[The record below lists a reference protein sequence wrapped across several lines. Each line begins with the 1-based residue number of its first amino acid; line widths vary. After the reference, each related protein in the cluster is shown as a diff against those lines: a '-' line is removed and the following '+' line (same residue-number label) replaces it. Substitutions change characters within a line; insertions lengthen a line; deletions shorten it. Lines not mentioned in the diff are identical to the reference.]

1 MNIQSLLQVNK
12 AGMNGNQNNLDIIA
26 NNLANLTTTGFKAK
40 SGAFGATLNNQINNQ
55 EVPLAA
61 TSNPMTLNTGLI
73 VGSDID
79 DFRQGGLQTT
89 GQKTDFALQGNGFFG
104 VRDANNQLLLTRVG
118 DFKRDAQGTLVTDTG
133 LHVATTDRIPQ
144 NQWPQGEMAVSANGD
159 ITIQTPQGSVAVGQ
173 LNIYQPR
180 SLNDLQPAGNTM
192 YQAQGGAVQIINGT
206 PGAGSITQGA
216 LENANVDM
224 ASQMADMISTQR
236 AYQLNAKALQAT
248 DNILNVTNN
257 FNQ

>member
-61 TSNPMTLNTGLI
+61 TSNQMALNTGLI

-104 VRDANNQLLLTRVG
+104 CAMP
-118 DFKRDAQGTLVTDTG
+118 
-133 LHVATTDRIPQ
+133 TT
-144 NQWPQGEMAVSANGD
+144 N
-159 ITIQTPQGSVAVGQ
+159 
-173 LNIYQPR
+173 YC
-180 SLNDLQPAGNTM
+180 
-192 YQAQGGAVQIINGT
+192 
-206 PGAGSITQGA
+206 
-216 LENANVDM
+216 
-224 ASQMADMISTQR
+224 
-236 AYQLNAKALQAT
+236 
-248 DNILNVTNN
+248 
-257 FNQ
+257 